1 MDNKSNQT
9 LVTFY
14 FDLVSREESRVGVGK
29 KYLTL
34 GSHILDLDVNLFI
47 IADPAVAVDAWE
59 KRKKRNLLGKT
70 FIFPIELENLPY
82 YCHRPAIERAFAAG
96 KRPIGLSI
104 KKDTPLY
111 FLLGWSKF
119 FALKQAIKLNP
130 FRSDIFA
137 WIDYGL
143 FHLWSGQ
150 EIKMK
155 KILLNNVHRL
165 VSDKIKVTT
174 MNDTTKD
181 EIKNR
186 ALYYSRRRCKMVSGY
201 FGAGKEAINW
211 FCEAFD
217 QELKICLETGYPNLE
232 ESIMS
237 AVYANNKDKF
247 ISYSGD
253 YVDLISYHTKNIDL
267 NQIINEIRKFRD
279 LKMWDKIIEI
289 YHRTIKYID
298 SNPHNVT
305 VYQKLSLYDEALIGG
320 WYAKKKDVSL
330 EAANRLIELINSNP
344 QIHGNIDWG
353 HHNMNLGFHGLKA
366 IKPDNNKSKI

>member
-70 FIFPIELENLPY
+70 FIFPIKLENLPY

-119 FALKQAIKLNP
+119 WALRQAVELNP
-130 FRSDIFA
+130 FQSSIFA

-143 FHLWSGQ
+143 FHLWPGQ
-150 EIKMK
+150 ENKMK
-155 KILLNNVHRL
+155 KILLDNL
-165 VSDKIKVTT
+165 SQLDLGKIKVTT
-174 MNDTTKD
+174 MNETTNE

-186 ALYYSRRRCKMVSGY
+186 ASYYCRRQCKMVSGY
-201 FGAGKEAINW
+201 FGAGKGAINW
-211 FCEAFD
+211 FCKAFD
-217 QELKICLETGYPNLE
+217 QELKICLESGYPNLE

-237 AVYANNKDKF
+237 AVYVNNKDKF

-267 NQIINEIRKFRD
+267 NQMVNEMRKYRD
-279 LKMWDKIIEI
+279 LKMWNKIIET
-289 YHRTIKYID
+289 YNKTIKYID
-298 SNPHNVT
+298 SNPHSAS
-305 VYQKLSLYDEALIGG
+305 VYQKLSLYEEALIGG

-330 EAANRLIELINSNP
+330 EAANRLVELINSNP
-344 QIHGNIDWG
+344 QIHGSINWD
-353 HHNMNLGFHGLKA
+353 HYNMNLGFHGLKV